1 VARAGLA
8 SDPIVPPPP
17 AMRPYLGFAKLGPRA
32 LGEIARI
39 VEGDADFRHR
49 VAAAVVED
57 DVGAAGWL
65 WLNRPDGWQE
75 ELDEIVS
82 RSEAR
87 DADERLAREERS
99 ATRRLAAAHAAA
111 QRAEAAV
118 VAGRE
123 ALDAARAALAD
134 ERARREAAEA
144 RSRELADA
152 VAALTAA
159 RTEAV
164 RQLKAAETRLV
175 ERSTELKAL
184 RARLREMDGAIGV
197 APTAARPRGSGAD
210 AVESAGEP
218 GSPGGSGEAD
228 PGVAGAPASAPAN
241 ASASPAAAAAVPD
254 ADAAAAGLDLADVA
268 AEIARAA
275 RGAAALADGLA
286 GLAGILGGER
296 AGTADP
302 DDVLARIRDDEA
314 GAVAAPE
321 GPAAPA
327 LAARPGGAAGLAP
340 PRAGRRRPLEL
351 PGGVFD
357 DTAEAAA
364 HLLRTPGSVL
374 IVDGYNASMT
384 AWPTLAVAD
393 QRRRLIAALYDLALR
408 TATPTEVVFDGAEV
422 DELTVPTTGRRL
434 VRARFSDPGIEAD
447 DVIIAM
453 VDRLPATTPVIVA
466 SSDNRVREG
475 ARRGGANLLHS
486 RQLVELLRR

>member
-1 VARAGLA
+1 VARAGLT
-8 SDPIVPPPP
+8 SDPIVPPPS
-17 AMRPYLGFAKLGPRA
+17 ALRPYLGFAKLGPRA

-39 VEGDADFRHR
+39 LDGDDDFRDR

-57 DVGAAGWL
+57 DVGTAGWL
-65 WLNRPDGWQE
+65 WLTRPDGWQE
-75 ELDEIVS
+75 ALDEIVS

-99 ATRRLAAAHAAA
+99 ATRRLAAAQAAA

-118 VAGRE
+118 AAGRE
-123 ALDAARAALAD
+123 ALDGARAALTA
-134 ERARREAAEA
+134 ERERREAAEA
-144 RSRELADA
+144 HSRELADA
-152 VAALTAA
+152 VEHLTAA
-159 RTEAV
+159 RAEAV
-164 RQLKAAETRLV
+164 RQLKAAEARLV

-184 RARLREMDGAIGV
+184 KSRLWEAE
-197 APTAARPRGSGAD
+197 AAATRL
-210 AVESAGEP
+210 
-218 GSPGGSGEAD
+218 
-228 PGVAGAPASAPAN
+228 
-241 ASASPAAAAAVPD
+241 AAAAATPPAEAGPGAVGD
-254 ADAAAAGLDLADVA
+254 AGAAGESDGGGDDGEAEPATHEAPSSPTVSSAVGPESDGSPVRPDLADVA
-268 AEIARAA
+268 AEVARAA

-286 GLAGILGGER
+286 GLAGILAGEGASAV
-296 AGTADP
+296 AG
-302 DDVLARIRDDEA
+302 DVLSGVDARE
-314 GAVAAPE
+314 GAVAGPDGPPPPPDGAGGR
-321 GPAAPA
+321 GPAAPPSA
-327 LAARPGGAAGLAP
+327 S
-340 PRAGRRRPLEL
+340 RRRALEL

-357 DTAEAAA
+357 DTVEAAA

-374 IVDGYNASMT
+374 IVDGYNVSMT

-422 DELTVPTTGRRL
+422 DALAVPSAGRRL

-453 VDRLPATTPVIVA
+453 VNRLPATTPVIVA

-486 RQLVELLRR
+486 RQLVELMRR